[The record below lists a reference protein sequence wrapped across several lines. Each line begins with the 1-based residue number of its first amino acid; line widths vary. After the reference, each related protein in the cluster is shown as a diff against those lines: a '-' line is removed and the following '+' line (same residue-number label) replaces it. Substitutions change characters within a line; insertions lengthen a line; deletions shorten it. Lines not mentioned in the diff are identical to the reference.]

1 MKISNL
7 LGLLSLCLFI
17 WTCNNDH
24 SLRSDLFII
33 DGDVLIDSDEV
44 LEDWRNLLSQTQLI
58 KGDLL
63 ISNTSTADLSFLSN
77 LTEIEGKLELS
88 FNDQLLSLD
97 GLENLR
103 SIVDLMIT
111 YNENLEVINN
121 LGAVDLNG
129 VVTIYQ
135 DNITTIESFEEV
147 TQLEA
152 LTISGIKELTQVN
165 CFPNLTQIN
174 GVCRII
180 DNADIQSVTL
190 PSLETIGGNLDVEL
204 NQNLSEISLPKLHR
218 LGGQFIFTGNAN
230 IPNLDG
236 FEQLQMAEADIIITQ
251 NPILENLDGLNQVRA
266 GNDLTIYI
274 LRNAQLAEF
283 CGIKTL
289 IAEAG
294 SHDLNCTIEDNL
306 LNPTAVEILEDCP

>member
-17 WTCNNDH
+17 WTCEN
-24 SLRSDLFII
+24 SRSFGSDFFII
-33 DGDVLIDSDEV
+33 DGDVLIDGDEA
-44 LEDWRNLLSQTQLI
+44 LLDWRSPLIKTQYI

-63 ISNTSTADLSFLSN
+63 ISNTSTEDLRFLSN
-77 LTEIEGKLELS
+77 LIEIDGKLELS

-97 GLENLR
+97 GLESLR
-103 SIVDLMIT
+103 SLGDLMIT

-121 LGAVDLNG
+121 LSSVELNG
-129 VVTIYQ
+129 IVTIYQ
-135 DNITTIESFEEV
+135 DNITAIESFDQV

-152 LTISGIKELTQVN
+152 LTISGIKELTQLN
-165 CFPNLTQIN
+165 CFPNLKQIN

-180 DNADIQSVTL
+180 DNADLQSVSL
-190 PSLETIGGNLDVEL
+190 PSLESISGNLDVEI
-204 NQNLSEISLPKLHR
+204 NQNLSEISLPKLQQ
-218 LGGQFIFTGNAN
+218 LGGQFIFSGNAN

-236 FEQLQMAEADIIITQ
+236 FVQLQMAGDDIIITQ

-266 GNDLTIYI
+266 SNDLTIYI
-274 LRNAQLAEF
+274 LKNAQLAEF

-306 LNPTAVEILEDCP
+306 LNPTAVDIIEDCP